1 MRYSFNMI
9 NKITK
14 SAIVIA
20 LGLGF
25 MSQTSLAATA
35 ASTTFSPKQKVAIEQ
50 IVHEYLVAHPV
61 VLLEAAQ
68 ALQKQQQKDMTTKA
82 QSAIKNSSKALFNE
96 PASPVIGDAHGNVT
110 LVEFFDYQ
118 CSVCQRMAPVVNEL
132 MKKHPEL
139 RIVMKEWP
147 IFGEASQ
154 YAAKATL
161 ASVKQDKFLPFY
173 EALITNSE
181 GQEGHLTTDQVDA
194 IAKSAGVDVAQMQQ
208 DMKDPAYDNE
218 LTNNLKLAE
227 AMHLVGTPAFVI
239 AKTPNGVYSSGKVF
253 FIPGG
258 ASEESLS
265 QLIQQ
270 ASA

>member
-1 MRYSFNMI
+1 
-9 NKITK
+9 
-14 SAIVIA
+14 
-20 LGLGF
+20 
-25 MSQTSLAATA
+25 MSQSSLAATA
-35 ASTTFSPKQKVAIEQ
+35 ESTTFSPKQQAAIEH

-68 ALQKQQQKDMTTKA
+68 ALQKQQQKDMTSKA
-82 QSAIKNSSKALFNE
+82 QSAIKSSSKALFNE
-96 PASPVIGDAHGNVT
+96 PASPVIGNAHGNVT

-118 CSVCQRMAPVVNEL
+118 CSVCQRMAPIVNEV

-139 RIVMKEWP
+139 RVVMKEWP

-161 ASVKQDKFLPFY
+161 ASVKQNKFLPFY
-173 EALITNSE
+173 KALIANSE

-194 IAKSAGVDVAQMQQ
+194 IAKSAGVDVAQMQAE
-208 DMKDPAYDNE
+208 MKSPVYDNE
-218 LTNNLKLAE
+218 LANNLKLAE
-227 AMHLVGTPAFVI
+227 AMHLVGTPAFII
-239 AKTPNGVYSSGKVF
+239 AKTPNGIYNGSKAF
-253 FIPGG
+253 FVPGG
-258 ASEESLS
+258 ASEDSLN